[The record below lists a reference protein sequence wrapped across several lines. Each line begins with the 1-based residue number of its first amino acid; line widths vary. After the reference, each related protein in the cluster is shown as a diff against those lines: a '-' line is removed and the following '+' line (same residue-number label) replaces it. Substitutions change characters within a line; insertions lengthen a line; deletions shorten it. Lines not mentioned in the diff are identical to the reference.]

1 MAKKSEKYSR
11 KSEGLTLVYTIEGKE
26 IAFNVPQA
34 MVNEFAIEGF
44 HAAIARRMLDVEWTE
59 NNLKS
64 VVAMVE
70 SGERK
75 TRETSQSS
83 PLYVAAYKLFR
94 RFAALN
100 MSQPD
105 PQVTDEQA
113 TLALD
118 NMSENEFTLLKKNAI
133 FAISYKKAKADQAEN
148 MLAAQMKALGL

>member
-11 KSEGLTLVYTIEGKE
+11 KSEGLTLTYTIEGKE
-26 IAFNVPQA
+26 VSFTVPQT

-44 HAAIARRMLDVEWTE
+44 HAAIARRMLDVEWSE

-64 VVAMVE
+64 IVAMVE

-105 PQVTDEQA
+105 PQITDEQA
-113 TLALD
+113 TIALD
-118 NMSENEFTLLKKNAI
+118 NMSENEFTLLKKNAL
-133 FAISYKKAKADQAEN
+133 FAISYKKAKLDMADN
-148 MLAAQMKALGL
+148 VLKAQMKAQGL